1 MASDDHELSFARLSA
16 LAMSDVLQAVAPYG
30 VEKVQEWFSMCDLSI
45 DDHFEVSG
53 PRVARAVA
61 CAGAAQVEM
70 RDARRCACLVCAWLW
85 ASLSAEWGH
94 GAHGCHAQER

>member
-53 PRVARAVA
+53 PSCGA
-61 CAGAAQVEM
+61 CC
-70 RDARRCACLVCAWLW
+70 RLCRRCA
-85 ASLSAEWGH
+85 S
-94 GAHGCHAQER
+94 